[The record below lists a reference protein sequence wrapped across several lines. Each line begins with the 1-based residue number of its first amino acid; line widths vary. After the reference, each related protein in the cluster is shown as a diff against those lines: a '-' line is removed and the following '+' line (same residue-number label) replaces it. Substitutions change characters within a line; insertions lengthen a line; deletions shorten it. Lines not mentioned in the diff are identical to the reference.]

1 MVSLKDVFIVDLNE
15 VAEVEE
21 AVVSRR
27 SVVNVVL
34 LTGATVVL
42 KVFVDAIVVSLVV
55 ANVDIC
61 G

>member
-1 MVSLKDVFIVDLNE
+1 MVSLKDVFIVGLNE

-55 ANVDIC
+55 ANVDTC